1 MHMTLEADY
10 AVRIV
15 EFLAEQGCK
24 TDAHTIAEQ
33 TRVPLRFAL
42 KILRTLVSQDIIV
55 SYKGAKGGYQLA
67 HPAEEITLRQ
77 VIEAVE
83 GPYVLNRCQHD
94 EYTCG
99 HTAAGFIMCI
109 TRFPSWSGK
118 NWNR

>member
-77 VIEAVE
+77 VI
-83 GPYVLNRCQHD
+83 
-94 EYTCG
+94 
-99 HTAAGFIMCI
+99 
-109 TRFPSWSGK
+109 
-118 NWNR
+118 